1 MDIPNI
7 QPPPAARG
15 SQRSA
20 ESDTP
25 GIFST
30 VFHQPWWLNAVTGGD
45 WHEATVTSNGAVIAR
60 MPYVSRRLLG
70 MPAIGM
76 PPHTYVLGPQ
86 LPLVRGNVEARFSN
100 RRAVLT
106 ELMSCLPPHKYFNQI
121 CDPSV
126 TDGLPF
132 YALGYDSAVKYTLR
146 VSPLSSTEQMLQR
159 MRKQVRYDIRK
170 AEQRLSIHRDLKID
184 EFCHF
189 FNACT
194 QANNKQWWSKRY
206 IRQADTLK
214 HRLYEACIREEAGC
228 LLAARDSAGI
238 LRAAILLVWGNGVM
252 YYLLTAHDAHPEGA
266 GSVKLLLWEGLKM
279 AQRLGMTFDFHG
291 LPRPGA
297 INILT
302 GFGGNV
308 ANRIVVTKIPPALYL
323 AREVASRIRFGL

>member
-1 MDIPNI
+1 MDIPSI
-7 QPPPAARG
+7 QPIPVVSIR
-15 SQRSA
+15 SQRA
-20 ESDTP
+20 EGAAS

-30 VFHQPWWLNAVTGGD
+30 VFHQPWWLNAVTGGN
-45 WHEATVTSNGAVIAR
+45 WHEATVTSNGAVIGR
-60 MPYVSRRLLG
+60 LPYITKRLLG

-76 PPHTYVLGPQ
+76 PAHTHVLGPQ
-86 LPLVRGNVEARFSN
+86 LPLVRGNIEARFSN

-106 ELMSCLPPHKYFNQI
+106 ELMLSLPAHKYFNQT

-146 VSPLSSTEQMLQR
+146 VSPSASAEQMMQR

-170 AEQRLSIHRDLKID
+170 AEQSLSIHHDLEID

-194 QANNKQWWSKRY
+194 QANNKQYWSKRFA
-206 IRQADTLK
+206 READALK
-214 HRLYEACIREEAGC
+214 LKVYEACIREGAGC
-228 LLAARDSAGI
+228 LLAARDSAGV

-252 YYLLTAHDAHPEGA
+252 YYLLTAHDAKPEGA
-266 GSVKLLLWEGLKM
+266 GSVKLLLWEGLKL

-291 LPRPGA
+291 LPRPNA

-302 GFGGNV
+302 GFGGLV
-308 ANRIVVTKIPPALYL
+308 ANRIVVTKIPPVLYI
-323 AREVASRIRFGL
+323 AREVASRMRFGL